1 MKENVKIKI
10 NLKKK
15 IFREYFYILVS
26 IIYFFIC
33 PVLADFMLGDNRGI
47 DGIGN
52 ALAVGFLLGGIQLI
66 LVFCFL
72 IINPIRIII
81 SYKSQFQEIL
91 SMRKRILYY
100 ILVIL
105 PTLYVVTSIVYSFI
119 IEYIL

>member
-1 MKENVKIKI
+1 MKGNVKNKI

-15 IFREYFYILVS
+15 IFREYLYILVS

-52 ALAVGFLLGGIQLI
+52 ALAIGFLLNGILSILI
-66 LVFCFL
+66 FCFF

-81 SYKSQFQEIL
+81 SYKSQLQEIL
-91 SMRKRILYY
+91 SIKKRILYY
-100 ILVIL
+100 ILIIL
-105 PTLYVVTSIVYSFI
+105 PTLYVITSIIYTLI
-119 IEYIL
+119 IEHIL